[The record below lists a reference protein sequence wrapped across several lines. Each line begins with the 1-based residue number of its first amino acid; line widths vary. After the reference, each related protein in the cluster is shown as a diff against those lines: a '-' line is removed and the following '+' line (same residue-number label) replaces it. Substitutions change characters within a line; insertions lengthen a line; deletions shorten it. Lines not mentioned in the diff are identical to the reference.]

1 MWVLIVGV
9 RWNWLRLLLTSFYL
23 VLSRFLN
30 TKSQVLRKRAGWTLD
45 CWPLLMLRYTADDL
59 WAFRRDDVTPPR
71 RARKTIFKHR
81 LWQPRGQREYQARR
95 LRRSEFSHST
105 LIDRT
110 TTGIRVDLL
119 NVRSVA
125 KRSIAISVIIT
136 SRCLDGFALTESWH
150 RASDDLSLKR
160 CAPPGYSIVGRPS
173 CGSNFSISY
182 WLCWSSLQQSTT
194 VSVW

>member
-1 MWVLIVGV
+1 MSVFCTVLSDYLRLCLLFGCISLSVMWVLIVGV
-9 RWNWLRLLLTSFYL
+9 RWNWLRLWLTSFYL

-125 KRSIAISVIIT
+125 IETLHCYIGHHYISLSWRVRIDRVVA
-136 SRCLDGFALTESWH
+136 SSQWWLVVEALCAAWLLDC
-150 RASDDLSLKR
+150 R
-160 CAPPGYSIVGRPS
+160 
-173 CGSNFSISY
+173 
-182 WLCWSSLQQSTT
+182 
-194 VSVW
+194 